1 VFKFENAI
9 INDDANL
16 IELKDGERS
25 TPGRMATVVEPG
37 PRPIGRIPGEVR
49 RFNLGS
55 IAANAH
61 VNANG
66 WSAQREHVDIKPSC
80 ERGASKRRLG
90 ADNAHDGEKGILSA
104 QHRNGGRVSTRQGA
118 SSTGTDVSSP
128 RGGIAGPRSHSSTI
142 FWLVSS
148 STILERLF
156 HGMKGEKVDLRQGL
170 DKRTPSIDEAGWPFK
185 SGELWS
191 TGASEPCVL
200 RPEVPIMM
208 NAATISMADRLQ
220 LIPMSRRP
228 YFVGLVCHDN
238 SLTHIRN
245 NYTISILKSSTIPIH
260 VDFTILTIADPV
272 RNPGAKKAA
281 PDGSIAG
288 AVGHCLMSG

>member
-1 VFKFENAI
+1 M
-9 INDDANL
+9 
-16 IELKDGERS
+16 
-25 TPGRMATVVEPG
+25 PGR
-37 PRPIGRIPGEVR
+37 
-49 RFNLGS
+49 
-55 IAANAH
+55 
-61 VNANG
+61 
-66 WSAQREHVDIKPSC
+66 

-90 ADNAHDGEKGILSA
+90 ADNAHDGEKERFRA
-104 QHRNGGRVSTRQGA
+104 QHRNGGRVSMWQSA

-156 HGMKGEKVDLRQGL
+156 QGMKGEKVDLRPGL
-170 DKRTPSIDEAGWPFK
+170 DKRIPSIDELVWPFK
-185 SGELWS
+185 SGELWP

-260 VDFTILTIADPV
+260 VDFTILAIADPV
-272 RNPGAKKAA
+272 RNPCAKKSR
-281 PDGSIAG
+281 PGRINRRGGRSLHY
-288 AVGHCLMSG
+288 VRVKTTL